1 MVDEDRARDMVML
14 AQLRAGDDA
23 AFARLVR
30 GLDGLLRRLA
40 AGIVKTQ
47 AEVDDVVQETW
58 MAVIRGLGAFEG
70 RSSIRT
76 WICQILLNRAR
87 TRAVRAGRTVPMSA
101 LGDDS
106 TEPAVDRFTA
116 DGRWATPPVAWSEE
130 RPDVLAQRGEVLAA
144 VERAIAALPDRQREV
159 ILLRDVE
166 GWSSEEVCNALDLT
180 ESNQRVLLH
189 RARGRIRAIV
199 EAAVASPG
207 STL

>member
-1 MVDEDRARDMVML
+1 ML

-30 GLDGLLRRLA
+30 SLDGLLRRLA

-70 RSSIRT
+70 RSSVRT

-87 TRAVRAGRTVPMSA
+87 TRAVRAGRMVPMST
-101 LGDDS
+101 LGDEAS
-106 TEPAVDRFTA
+106 EGTPIDRFTA
-116 DGRWATPPVAWSEE
+116 DGRWASPPIAWVEE
-130 RPDVLAQRGEVLAA
+130 RPDILALRGEVLAA
-144 VERAIAALPDRQREV
+144 VERAIAELPERQRAV

-189 RARGRIRAIV
+189 RARGRIRATV
-199 EAAVASPG
+199 EAALVTPG
-207 STL
+207 SPP